1 MMTAFGFRR
10 ANLRQKIIRKTKA
23 ASANSEK
30 IISAAGLSIPMCQ
43 FYAEQLPIAITLER
57 ENQYQM
63 AIDGLGKIELDVH

>member
-1 MMTAFGFRR
+1 
-10 ANLRQKIIRKTKA
+10 
-23 ASANSEK
+23 
-30 IISAAGLSIPMCQ
+30 MCQ